1 MTEREFMN
9 RIANGKV
16 DFLQSFIDILRK
28 KRIPFCVIGGL
39 AVNAYAEPLVS
50 LDLDIVVVSKRLDE
64 LISILRKK
72 FRIKKYP
79 YSVNVYTKGSD
90 FRIQIQT
97 EDRYQPFVKRASK
110 KNVLGY
116 KIPVACIED
125 VFTGKI
131 WATTDRRRRQ
141 SKRDKDLLDIKRLIE
156 VKPRLRSLLPQELKK
171 Q

>member
-1 MTEREFMN
+1 MTQKEFMN
-9 RIANGKV
+9 RVANGKI
-16 DFLQSFIDILRK
+16 DFLQSFIDILNK
-28 KRIPFCVIGGL
+28 KKISFCVIGGL

-50 LDLDIVVVSKRLDE
+50 LDLDIVVVSQRLDE
-64 LISILRKK
+64 LVSILREK
-72 FRIKKYP
+72 FRLKRYP

-90 FRIQIQT
+90 FRIQIQI
-97 EDRYQPFVKRASK
+97 EDRYQPFIKRALK

-125 VFTGKI
+125 VFAGKT
-131 WATTDRRRRQ
+131 WAAMDRRRRR

-156 VKPRLRSLLPQELKK
+156 VKPRLKSLLPPELKK